1 MSRRRDDRGP
11 VPAIVLLAALGLAL
25 AGLAPTLAGCG
36 GGDAT
41 PGAGASSPAAS
52 FEPGASPDP
61 VTTAAGDPLPPGTQ
75 AVYLLGGSSARECVE
90 SNAAWGAAIRAAGGP
105 AVLAVDLGA
114 TNQSFSADRR
124 LVQGMPK
131 GSVVLIGVSLGRYTS
146 PPPRALGDKPLTA
159 EGRAALAGEVEI
171 RHRYSEKR
179 IQTDERKG
187 EILDLW
193 LAERYDLYRR
203 NYEANHEELER
214 LVGACR
220 DRGLRFALLELPV
233 NLEFVG
239 DRLDDPRAMYRE
251 DCRRLAAVNGVPF
264 LGFVEEVGL
273 RNTEFYDLMH
283 LVEPGRE
290 KWQARLAEEGVA
302 LLDADR

>member
-1 MSRRRDDRGP
+1 M
-11 VPAIVLLAALGLAL
+11 PAIVLLTATFGLVLAALAAAL
-25 AGLAPTLAGCG
+25 TGCG
-36 GGDAT
+36 GGDAA
-41 PGAGASSPAAS
+41 PGATASSPAAAS
-52 FEPGASPDP
+52 EPGAAPEP
-61 VTTAAGDPLPPGTQ
+61 ATTAATGDPLPPAAQ
-75 AVYLLGGSSARECVE
+75 AVYLLGGSAARECVE

-105 AVLAVDLGA
+105 EVLAVDLGA

-124 LVQGMPK
+124 LVRGMPK

-159 EGRAALAGEVEI
+159 EARAALAGEVEI

-187 EILDLW
+187 EILELW
-193 LAERYDLYRR
+193 LAERYELYRR

-214 LVGACR
+214 LVRACR
-220 DRGLRFALLELPV
+220 DRGLRVALLELPI

-239 DRLDDPRAMYRE
+239 DRLDDPRERYLE
-251 DCRRLAAVNGVPF
+251 DCRHLAAVSSVPF
-264 LGFVEEVGL
+264 LSFVEEVGL

-283 LVEPGRE
+283 LVEPGRQ
-290 KWQARLAEEGVA
+290 KWQVRLAEEVVA
-302 LLDADR
+302 LLDASR

>member
-1 MSRRRDDRGP
+1 MA
-11 VPAIVLLAALGLAL
+11 VVLGLAL
-25 AGLAPTLAGCG
+25 AALAAALAGCG
-36 GGDAT
+36 GGDAA
-41 PGAGASSPAAS
+41 PGAAASSPAAS
-52 FEPGASPDP
+52 SEPVASPDP
-61 VTTAAGDPLPPGTQ
+61 VKTPAGDPLPPGAQ
-75 AVYLLGGSSARECVE
+75 VVYLLGGSSARECLE

-105 AVLAVDLGA
+105 EVLAVDLGA

-124 LVQGMPK
+124 LVRGMPK

-146 PPPRALGDKPLTA
+146 PPPRALGDKPLDA
-159 EGRAALAGEVEI
+159 ESRAALAGQVDI

-179 IQTDERKG
+179 IHTDERKG

-193 LAERYDLYRR
+193 LAERYELYRR

-214 LVGACR
+214 LVRACR
-220 DRGLRFALLELPV
+220 DRGLRVALLELPI

-239 DRLDDPRAMYRE
+239 DRLDTPRATYRE

-264 LGFVEEVGL
+264 LSFVEEVGL

-290 KWQARLAEEGVA
+290 KWQARLAEEVVA